1 MLPPMEAR
9 ATAIVL
15 GAGAGTRLGD
25 GPPKAFRDVGGE
37 PILLRAVRAAAAS
50 PWVDAIVVTVPAGS
64 EGDADAMLDG
74 IAAPVTVIAGGDT
87 RQASVRT
94 ALARVPGSTTIV
106 AVHDAARC
114 AVTPELFDR
123 VIAAV
128 AAGADGAVPVVAVS
142 DTVKRVEDG
151 RVVGTVDRDGL
162 RFVQTPQAFRRE
174 PVAAAHERAA
184 AAGVTDATDD
194 AALVEADAQVRA
206 VDGDARNVKV
216 TTTADLAA
224 MSATSGA
231 ERP

>member
-1 MLPPMEAR
+1 MEAR

-25 GPPKAFRDVGGE
+25 GPPKAFREVGGE
-37 PILLRAVRAAAAS
+37 PILVRAVHAAAAAS
-50 PWVDAIVVTVPAGS
+50 CVGGLVVTVPAGS
-64 EGDADAMLDG
+64 EREAEAML
-74 IAAPVTVIAGGDT
+74 AAIPAPLKVIAGGPT
-87 RQASVRT
+87 RQASVRA
-94 ALARVPGSTTIV
+94 ALEWVPDGVPIV

-128 AAGADGAVPVVAVS
+128 ADGADGAVPVVAVA

-174 PVAAAHERAA
+174 VIVAAHERAA
-184 AAGVTDATDD
+184 AAGITDASDD
-194 AALVEADAQVRA
+194 AVLVESDGRVRA
-206 VDGDARNVKV
+206 VDGDPRNVKV

-224 MSATSGA
+224 MSAPPS
-231 ERP
+231 EHR